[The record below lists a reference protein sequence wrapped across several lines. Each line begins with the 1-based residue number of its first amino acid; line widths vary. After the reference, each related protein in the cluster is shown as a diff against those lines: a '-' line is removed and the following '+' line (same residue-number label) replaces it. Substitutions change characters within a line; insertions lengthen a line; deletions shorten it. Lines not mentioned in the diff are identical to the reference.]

1 MSQTQSDSDSI
12 KIIFLWFQSVLRK
25 VTPEDAPQISDA
37 IMGALLQM
45 FNSNSCKSGGVQED
59 ALMAVATLV
68 EVLGENFM
76 KYMESFKPFLFIGL
90 KNHEEYQVCISA
102 VGLIGDIC
110 RALKTKVSQYCDEI
124 MVLLLDNLG
133 VRTEF
138 FFLNLYLLII

>member
-1 MSQTQSDSDSI
+1 
-12 KIIFLWFQSVLRK
+12 
-25 VTPEDAPQISDA
+25 
-37 IMGALLQM
+37 MGALLQM

-76 KYMESFKPFLFIGL
+76 KYMELFKPFLFIGL

-110 RALKTKVSQYCDEI
+110 RALKSKVSEYCDEI
-124 MVLLLDNLG
+124 MVLLLENLG
-133 VRTEF
+133 VRPDSYFLYF
-138 FFLNLYLLII
+138 FNKERKLIFGYFSESSRSQKRETSDFLGFRRYRT